1 MKKWG
6 MALCA
11 PGWFCLFAALLLM
24 VLVNCGTNDGIYRDL
39 QEANGLPEAAG
50 VTEE

>member
-11 PGWFCLFAALLLM
+11 LGWSCLFAALLLM
-24 VLVNCGTNDGIYRDL
+24 VVANCGTNDGIYREL

-50 VTEE
+50 VTQL